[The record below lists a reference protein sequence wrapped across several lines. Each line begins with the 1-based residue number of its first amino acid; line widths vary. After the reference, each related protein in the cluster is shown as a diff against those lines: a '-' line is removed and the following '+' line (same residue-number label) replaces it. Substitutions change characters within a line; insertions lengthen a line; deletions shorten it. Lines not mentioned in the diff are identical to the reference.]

1 MERELTLQ
9 QAQMGLLRV
18 VEQMKSVADIQEL
31 RQIIANYYARKVD
44 EEMDRLWE
52 SGEWNEQKIKDM
64 EFAQLRTPYRYAQ

>member
-1 MERELTLQ
+1 MERELTLH

-64 EFAQLRTPYRYAQ
+64 EFAHLRTPYRYAQ